1 MGKKTKTERDKAEI
15 TAEKKAK
22 FRRVVQPRV
31 SKAVKAIALVAN
43 CAGAGYDYTVEQKA
57 QVLDA
62 VGTAF
67 KDLLSKFE
75 RSEKQQSSF
84 KLEE

>member
-15 TAEKKAK
+15 TKEKQAK

-31 SKAVKAIALVAN
+31 SKAVKALELVGN

-57 QVLDA
+57 QILEA
-62 VGTAF
+62 IGTAF
-67 KDLLSKFE
+67 KELLNKFE
-75 RSEKQQSSF
+75 RLEKQQTTF
-84 KLEE
+84 KLED